1 MRKIILPSAL
11 GGGVDVDFHNIATP
25 FEFFT
30 LLPKRRNKR
39 GDHPNVVAV
48 NLRRKRLR
56 CALDVSDPL
65 EPLPVNHPLRNLAGS
80 IVTPH
85 IAGSGRH
92 VRAEI
97 ADTMI
102 NDLEKFFKGK
112 RVQNRVSRSML
123 ERMT

>member
-1 MRKIILPSAL
+1 MLSHKTLALMPDGATIINIARGGLIDLSAL
-11 GGGVDVDFHNIATP
+11 TVEV
-25 FEFFT
+25 
-30 LLPKRRNKR
+30 RC
-39 GDHPNVVAV
+39 
-48 NLRRKRLR
+48 KRLR

-97 ADTMI
+97 ADTVI
-102 NDLEKFFKGK
+102 NDLERFFKGK